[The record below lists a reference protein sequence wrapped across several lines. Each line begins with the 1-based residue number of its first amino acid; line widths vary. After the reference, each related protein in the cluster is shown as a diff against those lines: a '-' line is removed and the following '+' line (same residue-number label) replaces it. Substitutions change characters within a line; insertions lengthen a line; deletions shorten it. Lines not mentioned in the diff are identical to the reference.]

1 MELSKFFAQ
10 WHPVLV
16 HFPIAFLYFAA
27 CLDVFGYL
35 TKNTKAAWAGL
46 VLTAAGTVGLMM
58 AFITGNYAE
67 IVAAHQQIQQKPIG
81 DHEAWATATSWTFIL
96 LTGWRSYL
104 KPGTAGYRKN
114 MPMFLL
120 AAVLTLGCLTVTGYK
135 GGRLVYDH
143 AAGVNIA
150 TSALPHPAT
159 PQDLANLSLKNSEDE
174 LAYSGMMHHVFGWL
188 TLGLAL
194 WQAYQHFNLPGQEK
208 ARALGPIMLT
218 GGGIFLMICSDWDAW
233 PLGDTLPITDPEVL
247 FHKILATIMIFF
259 GIGMNLAR
267 RRPKG
272 EVNSLQSHLLAILAL
287 VGGGMLFTHVH
298 TGAPFSSTAM
308 GVYVQHFVIGC
319 LALACGGVKMLETVM
334 PERKTLWDRCW
345 IVLLI
350 VIAANL
356 IWYVEG
362 FPWYIHNEA

>member
-1 MELSKFFAQ
+1 MEISKLFAQ

-16 HFPIAFLYFAA
+16 HFPIALLYFAV
-27 CLDVFGYL
+27 CLDLFGFV
-35 TKNTKAAWAGL
+35 TKNAKAAWGGL

-67 IVAAHQQIQQKPIG
+67 IVAAHQLIPQKPIG

-96 LTGWRSYL
+96 LTAWRSYL
-104 KPGTAGYRKN
+104 PAGSRRLAQY
-114 MPMFLL
+114 LV

-135 GGRLVYDH
+135 GGRLVYDY
-143 AAGVNIA
+143 AAGVNVA
-150 TSALPHPAT
+150 TSALPHPAS
-159 PQDLANLSLKNSEDE
+159 PKDLANLTLQNGADE

-194 WQAYQHFNLPGQEK
+194 WQAYQHFELPGQEK

-247 FHKILATIMIFF
+247 FHKVLATIMIFF

-298 TGAPFSSTAM
+298 TGAPFSTTAM
-308 GVYVQHFVIGC
+308 GVYVQHFVVGC
-319 LALACGGVKMLETVM
+319 LALACGGVKMLETVL
-334 PERKTLWDRCW
+334 PERKKLWDRCW
-345 IVLLI
+345 ILLLV
-350 VIAANL
+350 VIAINL

>member
-1 MELSKFFAQ
+1 M
-10 WHPVLV
+10 V
-16 HFPIAFLYFAA
+16 HFPIALLFFAFA
-27 CLDVFGYL
+27 LDVYACI
-35 TKNTKAAWAGL
+35 TKDERAGWAGL
-46 VLTAAGTVGLMM
+46 VATAAGTVGLML

-81 DHEAWATATSWTFIL
+81 DHEAWATATSWTFIM
-96 LTGWRSYL
+96 LTAWRSYL
-104 KPGTAGYRKN
+104 KPRSAK
-114 MPMFLL
+114 MPLYLL
-120 AAVLTLGCLTVTGYK
+120 AALATLACLTATGYK

-143 AAGVNIA
+143 AAAVNVA
-150 TSALPHPAT
+150 TTALPKPAT
-159 PQDLANLSLKNSEDE
+159 PQDLANLSLRNGEDE

-194 WQAYQHFNLPGQEK
+194 WQAYQHFNLPGQER

-233 PLGDTLPITDPEVL
+233 PLGNTLPITDPEVL

-267 RRPKG
+267 RRPQG

-308 GVYVQHFVIGC
+308 GVYVQHFAVGC
-319 LALACGGVKMLETVM
+319 LALACGGVKMMETVR
-334 PERKTLWDRCW
+334 PDLKKLWDRCW
-345 IVLLI
+345 ILLLV
-350 VIAANL
+350 VIAINL
-356 IWYVEG
+356 IWYIEG
-362 FPWYIHNEA
+362 FPWYIHNQE

>member
-1 MELSKFFAQ
+1 MEVSKFFAE

-16 HFPIAFLYFAA
+16 HFPIALLFFAFALDLY
-27 CLDVFGYL
+27 GYIS
-35 TKNTKAAWAGL
+35 KDERAAWAGF
-46 VLTAAGTVGLMM
+46 VATAAGTIGLMM

-81 DHEAWATATSWTFIL
+81 DHEAWATATSWTFIM
-96 LTGWRSYL
+96 LTAWRSYL
-104 KPGTAGYRKN
+104 KPRSPKLPLY
-114 MPMFLL
+114 LL
-120 AAVLTLGCLTVTGYK
+120 AALLTLGCLTATGYK
-135 GGRLVYDH
+135 GGHLVYDH
-143 AAGVNIA
+143 AAAVHVA
-150 TSALPHPAT
+150 TNALPKPAT
-159 PQDLANLSLKNSEDE
+159 PQDLANLSLQNNKDE
-174 LAYSGMMHHVFGWL
+174 IEYSGMMHHVFGWL

-194 WQAYQHFNLPGQEK
+194 WQAYQHFDLPGQER

-233 PLGDTLPITDPEVL
+233 PLGNTLPITDPEVL

-272 EVNSLQSHLLAILAL
+272 EINSLQSHLLAILAL

-298 TGAPFSSTAM
+298 TGAPFSQTAM
-308 GVYVQHFVIGC
+308 GVYVQHFAVGC
-319 LALACGGVKMLETVM
+319 LALACGGVKMLETVK
-334 PERKTLWDRCW
+334 PGYKKVWDRCW
-345 IVLLI
+345 ILLLV
-350 VIAANL
+350 VIAINL

-362 FPWYIHNEA
+362 FPWYIDNQE